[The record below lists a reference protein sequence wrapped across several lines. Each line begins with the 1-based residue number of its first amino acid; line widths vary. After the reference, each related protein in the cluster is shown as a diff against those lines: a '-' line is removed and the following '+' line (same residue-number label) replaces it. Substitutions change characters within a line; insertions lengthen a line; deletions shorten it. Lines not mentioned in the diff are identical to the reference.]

1 MPMTRKTPMGAMLG
15 ATALGAV
22 AAGFVAWQLHLNVMS
37 SRIEQIQGTL
47 KKLTIAGQVPPNQ
60 EVLDYMASRGEAL
73 NKQRERWERKA
84 IAPVPIEASSSDPQL
99 YFQERL
105 HDIQRS
111 LEKLAAAR
119 GLGAPEALGFPKE
132 LPPSDTVPRLLV
144 QLTLIEDVAKL
155 ILAHEVDA
163 VSSFKVEDPQPV
175 AVEESEDPFVVRLPV
190 RVRLAAR
197 LPIMLSILGALQKAQ
212 PLIELHAL
220 RLSSEPDG
228 EALEVELALARYL
241 MPAALSP
248 AFSDSDEAGE
258 E

>member
-1 MPMTRKTPMGAMLG
+1 MARKTPIGAMLG

-22 AAGFVAWQLHLNVMS
+22 AAGFVAWQLHLNAMS
-37 SRIEQIQGTL
+37 SRIERMQGML
-47 KKLTIAGQVPPNQ
+47 KKLTIAGRVPPNQ
-60 EVLDYMASRGEAL
+60 EVLDYLVSRGEAL
-73 NKQRERWERKA
+73 NKQRERWEREA
-84 IAPVPIEASSSDPQL
+84 IVPVPAEASSSDPQL

-119 GLGAPEALGFPKE
+119 GLEPPEALGFPKE

-144 QLTLIEDVAKL
+144 QLTLIEDAAKL
-155 ILAHEVDA
+155 ILAQEVDA

-175 AVEESEDPFVVRLPV
+175 AVEEDEDPFVVRLPV
-190 RVRLAAR
+190 RVRLRAR
-197 LPIMLSILGALQKAQ
+197 LPVMLSILGALQRTQ
-212 PLIELHAL
+212 PLIELYAL
-220 RLSSEPDG
+220 RLSSEPD
-228 EALEVELALARYL
+228 EKALEVELALARYL

-248 AFSDSDEAGE
+248 AFGDSDKAGE